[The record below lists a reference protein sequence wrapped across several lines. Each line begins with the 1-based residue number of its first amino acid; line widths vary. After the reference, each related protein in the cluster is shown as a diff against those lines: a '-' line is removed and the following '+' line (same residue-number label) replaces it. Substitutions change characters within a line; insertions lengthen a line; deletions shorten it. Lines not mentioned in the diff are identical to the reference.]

1 MLIENGLLVEKYR
14 PKTLDGYVCDAE
26 IRTMMEKI
34 CANPFS
40 LPHLFLV
47 SKSPGTGKTTLA
59 KIIAKTVEAD
69 ALYLNASDER
79 GIDVIRFKVK
89 EFASTVSFE
98 KGAPKVIHLDEADG
112 LTKEA
117 QDILRNIMEEFS
129 TNCRFILTANN
140 YNKIIQPLRS
150 RCKEIQLI
158 NPPRDEIKKRL
169 EFICKNEKLTVSSPD
184 MDKLIEAHYPDIRSM
199 IMVLDSFM
207 KFGTL
212 NIESA
217 ENINKNIIALL
228 RSRKY
233 TEARKMW
240 LSKQI
245 NYNESLKIIFELL
258 WNDSTLP
265 KTDREPIIYE
275 LAEASYRM
283 AVGADQEITYAKMAF
298 AIMKV
303 IGGK

>member
-1 MLIENGLLVEKYR
+1 MLIENNLLVEKYR
-14 PKTLDGYVCDAE
+14 PKTLDGYVCNKAIHE
-26 IRTMMEKI
+26 MVEKI
-34 CANPFS
+34 CADPFS
-40 LPHLFLV
+40 LPHMFLV

-59 KIIAKTVEAD
+59 KIIAKEMGAD
-69 ALYLNASDER
+69 RIYLNASDER

-98 KGAPKVIHLDEADG
+98 KGAPKVVHLDEADG

-129 TNCRFILTANN
+129 GNCRFILTANN

-150 RCKEIQLI
+150 RCKEIQLF
-158 NPPRDEIKKRL
+158 NPPREEIKKRL
-169 EFICKNEKLTVSSPD
+169 EFIAKEEKLKISSGD

-199 IMVLDSFM
+199 IMVLDSYL
-207 KFGTL
+207 KFGIL

-217 ENINKNIIALL
+217 ENVNKDIVSLL

-245 NYNESLKIIFELL
+245 NYNESVKIIFEML
-258 WNDSTLP
+258 WNDPTLP
-265 KTDREPIIYE
+265 KDTREPIVYE

-283 AVGADQEITYAKMAF
+283 AVGADQEITYAKMCF
-298 AIMKV
+298 TLMKI